1 MIKITLNN
9 DEIALTH
16 GETVEALLKQSS
28 MDGAEHIAIAVNDTV
43 VRRSD
48 WPSHQ
53 LQDNDHVLMI
63 APIQGG

>member
-9 DEIALTH
+9 EELSLTQ
-16 GETVEALLKQSS
+16 GQTVEALLQQVS
-28 MDGAEHIAIAVNDTV
+28 MSDAERIAIAVNDNV

-48 WPSHQ
+48 WSSHQ
-53 LQDNDHVLMI
+53 LNDNDQVLMI